1 MFTPFAFVK
10 QAGAGGGLAAQ
21 FIAASGVTGS
31 AIITALNNLETDLNT
46 YGLTSKMLALY
57 PLVGGTIS
65 TVKWNFMN
73 PVDSDA
79 AYRLEVVGNVNIAAN
94 GVSGSNKD
102 LGGGFNNGLNTNLF
116 QSQIYAAYGDY
127 NNHMSFWCVNNP
139 SQVPSGILYPVEVG
153 ADDQA
158 GIQYYTNA
166 RYYASN
172 TSKTLNLAESGTR
185 FVARTTSPVSVVG
198 FWCSTRTSSTNLYFY
213 RKQGA
218 SVQDDTAT
226 GTETQSMSGAN
237 VSPIS
242 LTTAGGASSNRQIGF
257 VSLGSGL
264 TNTQVQNLA
273 TVVENFT
280 TTLGR

>member
-10 QAGAGGGLAAQ
+10 QEAAAGGLAAA

-31 AIITALNNLETDLNT
+31 AIITALNNLQTDLDL

-65 TVKWNFMN
+65 TAKWNFMN

-79 AYRLEVVGNVNIAAN
+79 AYRLEVVGNVNVAAN
-94 GVSGSNKD
+94 GISGSNKD
-102 LGGGFNNGLNTNLF
+102 LGGGFNNGFNTNLY
-116 QSQIYAAYGDY
+116 QSQIYTAYGDY

-139 SQVPSGILYPVEVG
+139 AQVPSGILYPVEVG
-153 ADDQA
+153 AEDQA
-158 GIQYYTNA
+158 GGQYYTNA
-166 RYYASN
+166 RYYVSN
-172 TSKTLNLAESGTR
+172 TSKTLNMQESGTR
-185 FVARTTSPVSVVG
+185 YIARTTSPASVVG

-218 SVQDDTAT
+218 SYQDDTAS
-226 GTETQSMSGAN
+226 GTESVSMSGAN
-237 VSPIS
+237 ISPIA
-242 LTTAGGASSNRQIGF
+242 LTTAGGATSNRQLGF
-257 VSLGSGL
+257 VSIGSGL
-264 TNTQVQNLA
+264 TNAQVGNLY